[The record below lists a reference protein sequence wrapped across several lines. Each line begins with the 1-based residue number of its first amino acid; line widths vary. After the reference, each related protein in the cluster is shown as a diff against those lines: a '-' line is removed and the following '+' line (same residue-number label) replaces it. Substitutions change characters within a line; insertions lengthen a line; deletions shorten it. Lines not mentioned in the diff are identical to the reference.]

1 MKVHMA
7 NKKAGDKPVI
17 LSAFTFHQCGEM
29 TPKEADKSNVNYNSQ
44 NNEMENNVPLTA

>member
-1 MKVHMA
+1 MSKKKNLLLLMKVHMA

-29 TPKEADKSNVNYNSQ
+29 TPKEADKTNPNYNS
-44 NNEMENNVPLTA
+44 